1 MILYR
6 HNKTAY
12 WLAKK
17 TQCEKDKLFRSAQQM
32 SNKVKQEFLARQKEI
47 DATRRAEAEEA
58 IKKTE
63 EQQKKKQISREDL
76 TTKIEELGY
85 WNSHKEVDSSLAQM
99 KKVADKVKALKL
111 QLKYRQEI
119 IGQVAPKQLFIF
131 SANIDGH
138 RSILKWPQLA
148 DNLKSLIS
156 QSEGY
161 SSCWVLLIS
170 SPV

>member
-1 MILYR
+1 ML
-6 HNKTAY
+6 
-12 WLAKK
+12 
-17 TQCEKDKLFRSAQQM
+17 
-32 SNKVKQEFLARQKEI
+32 QEELKRPSSRLKN
-47 DATRRAEAEEA
+47 RKR
-58 IKKTE
+58 
-63 EQQKKKQISREDL
+63 KKQISREDL